1 MLTVRSQK
9 ELIKQKVGI
18 SYKILVRSDL
28 AVSCDQIVGSNPG
41 HETIDFCTSSKNY
54 GNTKI
59 TVKEVKKDKYS

>member
-28 AVSCDQIVGSNPG
+28 SVSCDQIVGSNPG
-41 HETIDFCTSSKNY
+41 HKTIDFCTSSK
-54 GNTKI
+54 KLW
-59 TVKEVKKDKYS
+59 KYRDNGEGSEEG